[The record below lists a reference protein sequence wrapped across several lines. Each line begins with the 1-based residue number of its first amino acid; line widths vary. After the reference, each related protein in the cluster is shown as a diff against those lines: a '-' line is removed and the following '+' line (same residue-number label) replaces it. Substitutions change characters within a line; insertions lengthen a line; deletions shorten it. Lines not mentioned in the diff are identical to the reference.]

1 MAKKLSNKLEK
12 QQIVNVDSLPP
23 MVGVTFIVDVKHH
36 KKGETVKVDKYIA
49 KTLVERGLAEI
60 I

>member
-1 MAKKLSNKLEK
+1 MAKQANKAEK
-12 QQIVNVDSLPP
+12 VQELNVDTLPP